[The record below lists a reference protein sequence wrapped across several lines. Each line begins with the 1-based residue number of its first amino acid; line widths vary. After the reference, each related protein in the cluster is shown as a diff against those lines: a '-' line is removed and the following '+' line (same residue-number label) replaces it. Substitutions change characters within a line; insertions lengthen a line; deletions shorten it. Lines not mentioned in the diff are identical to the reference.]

1 MADVKLLLPTYSTK
15 PCVSFESKSPSSYG
29 VMVTEF
35 PNNIFE
41 EERNVI
47 LMTKLRALVLS
58 YSWR

>member
-1 MADVKLLLPTYSTK
+1 MADVKLLLPTCSTK
-15 PCVSFESKSPSSYG
+15 LYVSFELKSPTFYG

-35 PNNIFE
+35 PNNIFK

-47 LMTKLRALVLS
+47 LMTKLRALALS